1 VQAFLAMG
9 GAGVKERTNSERLN
23 FASGNAAKTMKSW
36 AEFIADNRLLL
47 LFTIVFMVGALIGV
61 MVFALSNTLISGELA
76 TILEVRVIIDGFR
89 GGITA
94 LFSSCFSTLFLLS
107 FLFVL
112 GFSACGAPFAA
123 VVPLFFGIGLGL
135 TEEYYASTGFEGM
148 VAAAIL
154 IIPHYIIAATAL
166 LFGSMESIRMS
177 VLLSRQLLP
186 NGGIGGLWQD
196 FKLYCVRFLV
206 YFCIAF
212 SSGVADVCLRLLLGK
227 VLLE

>member
-1 VQAFLAMG
+1 M
-9 GAGVKERTNSERLN
+9 KERTNSGRLKS
-23 FASGNAAKTMKSW
+23 ASGNTVKTMKSW
-36 AEFIADNRLLL
+36 AEFLADNRLLL
-47 LFTIVFMVGALIGV
+47 LFTLVFLAGVLIGV
-61 MVFALSNTLISGELA
+61 MVFSLSNVLISDELA
-76 TILEVRVIIDGFR
+76 TILEVRVIIDGFK

-107 FLFVL
+107 LLFVL
-112 GFSACGAPFAA
+112 GLSACGAPFAS
-123 VVPLFFGIGLGL
+123 VVPLFFGMGLGL
-135 TEEYYASTGFEGM
+135 TEAYYASLGFKGM

-166 LFGSMESIRMS
+166 LFGSMESIHMS

-212 SSGVADVCLRLLLGK
+212 ASGVADVCLRLLFGK
-227 VLLE
+227 VLL